1 MHTDLEKDYLL
12 KAINAV
18 HKHFIVI
25 SPEFKI
31 LAKSE
36 HTAEMYDKITVGDFC
51 YKVFYER
58 TKPCGD
64 CPAVSV
70 LNTQRPVLKD
80 KHRFDESSKWKAC
93 RYFSPIFSGKTVE
106 AVAVFFFDHPSREET
121 EEKFKRSNSFLRNLL
136 LSSVDGVIAA
146 DKTGKILMFND
157 AAVEVTGYRIDH
169 ALDRLDIREIYPG
182 DGARD
187 VMRKLRSEDYGGKG
201 KLQSYHVNV
210 LNKNGDQIPISLNAA
225 IVYEGE
231 KEVATI
237 GFFHDLREELRMQN
251 ELKKTQIQ
259 LVQAEKMSS
268 LGKLAAG
275 VAHQLNNPLGGITL
289 YSKLALEEYN
299 LEEAPREDLNRIL
312 KDAQRCSDIVK
323 ELLEFARQTS
333 HMVRPQNINKAISR
347 TIFLLENQALFQN
360 IEIRKDFSEDLPDVP
375 VDIQQMNHVFMNV
388 ILNAAQAMDGNGKLS
403 IETSLISDKNQVSI
417 RISDT
422 GPGIPE
428 ETLQHIFEPFF
439 TTKDEGKGT
448 GLGLSMAYGI
458 VENHGGMITAKSQ
471 LGTGT
476 TFIIELPISME
487 DQEGDTRGK

>member
-1 MHTDLEKDYLL
+1 MHDDIEKKYLL

-18 HKHFIVI
+18 QKNFIVI
-25 SPEFKI
+25 SPKFKI

-36 HTAEMYDKITVGDFC
+36 HTAEMYEKLIVGDFC

-58 TKPCGD
+58 TNPCED
-64 CPAVSV
+64 CPALSV
-70 LNTQRPVLKD
+70 LNTKKPVLKD
-80 KHRFDESSKWKAC
+80 KQKLDGSTKWKAC
-93 RYFSPIFSGKTVE
+93 RFFSPIFSGETIE
-106 AVAVFFFDHPSREET
+106 AVAVFFFDHSSREET

-136 LSSVDGVIAA
+136 LSSIDGVIAA

-157 AAVEVTGYRIDH
+157 AAEEVSGYRIDE
-169 ALDRLDIREIYPG
+169 ALDRLDIRDIYPSG
-182 DGARD
+182 GAYD
-187 VMRKLRSEDYGGKG
+187 VMRKLRREDYGGKG
-201 KLQSYHVNV
+201 KLKSYHVDV
-210 LNKNGDQIPISLNAA
+210 LNKTGDRIPISLNAA

-231 KEVATI
+231 EEVATI
-237 GFFHDLREELRMQN
+237 GFFHDLRKELQIKN
-251 ELKKTQIQ
+251 KLEKTQIQ

-299 LEEAPREDLNRIL
+299 LEDAAKEDLNRIL

-333 HMVRPQNINKAISR
+333 HMIKSQDINGAISR
-347 TIFLLENQALFQN
+347 TLFLLENQALFQN

-403 IETSLISDKNQVSI
+403 IETSLTSDKNKVRI
-417 RISDT
+417 KISDT

-471 LGTGT
+471 LDNGT
-476 TFIIELPISME
+476 TFIILLPVTIE
-487 DQEGDTRGK
+487 DEEGDNRGE